1 MTVLIRPVTG
11 NLMRIEF
18 SFQGHCMKLT
28 LNSEVLVL
36 LRALNRQ
43 SLESKKETPTSHR
56 NEQSQTI

>member
-1 MTVLIRPVTG
+1 
-11 NLMRIEF
+11 MRIEF